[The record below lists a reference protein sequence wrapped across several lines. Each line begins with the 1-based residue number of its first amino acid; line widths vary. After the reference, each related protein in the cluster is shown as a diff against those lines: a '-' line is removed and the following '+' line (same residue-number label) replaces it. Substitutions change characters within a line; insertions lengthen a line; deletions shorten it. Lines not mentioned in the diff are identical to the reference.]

1 MTTLNIIGNI
11 IIISAYCSIVALLI
25 WAIVFFIKE
34 RIYIGA
40 GAGIIVILIMLGG
53 VLSGI

>member
-53 VLSGI
+53 VLSDI